1 MWRAGDEV
9 RMKELIKEG
18 ADVSAADSEGRTP
31 LHFASGVPLLA
42 CRSCAQLASS
52 PTAWKQDVC
61 GGASSC
67 MWGRAQAMARWPA

>member
-42 CRSCAQLASS
+42 CRSCA
-52 PTAWKQDVC
+52 
-61 GGASSC
+61 
-67 MWGRAQAMARWPA
+67 